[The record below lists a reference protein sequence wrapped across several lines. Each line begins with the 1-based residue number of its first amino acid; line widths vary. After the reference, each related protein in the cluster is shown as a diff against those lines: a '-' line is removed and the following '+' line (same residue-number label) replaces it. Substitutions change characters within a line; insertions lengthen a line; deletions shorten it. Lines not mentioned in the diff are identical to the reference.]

1 MDIKLIVRS
10 GNIFIFSIISPIDI
24 FLMRVWQ
31 TSDTIKRLLQFFEM
45 IFVKKSKQKFVHI
58 CQLDNSLIS

>member
-1 MDIKLIVRS
+1 MLIRPLKEWVNEKPKRS
-10 GNIFIFSIISPIDI
+10 N
-24 FLMRVWQ
+24 
-31 TSDTIKRLLQFFEM
+31 TIKRLVQFFEM